1 MNLTDLQLSFIHN
14 LLYNKEW
21 VYNEEKE
28 SLKLTTEFFLF
39 EKAKNICTP
48 KPSDPNTH

>member
-28 SLKLTTEFFLF
+28 SLKLTTSIFIKSRESQPAGF
-39 EKAKNICTP
+39 
-48 KPSDPNTH
+48 